1 MEMLTFL
8 LESKQMSE
16 IEKKTKKGK
25 TLTWG
30 LAYLAPQAGPAE
42 AQPTGLCQSP
52 LTSRQEDAERVADAR
67 RRTPDHLLLA
77 ASL

>member
-1 MEMLTFL
+1 
-8 LESKQMSE
+8 MSE
-16 IEKKTKKGK
+16 IEKENKKGK
-25 TLTWG
+25 NSY
-30 LAYLAPQAGPAE
+30 LAYLAPPAGPAE

-67 RRTPDHLLLA
+67 RRTPDCLLLA